1 MRRASAIVTFSVIA
15 LAILYGFPG
24 RTVAQGGDV
33 WIKITGIKTQEPMP
47 QYPSRFQVNIS
58 INYDSGLGP
67 ESAAIEVWIEDRATG
82 EIVDIIQGPANGAPG
97 AFNLASDTVTL
108 LVPTVKEGTRLLR
121 IYAKIWLG
129 DEVFEDFK
137 DLDVGSGPIVN
148 QIPEFDTPFLLLGVL
163 VTFVLI
169 LQMKRSRRL

>member
-47 QYPSRFQVNIS
+47 QHPSRFQINIS
-58 INYDSGLGP
+58 IKYDSGLGP

-121 IYAKIWLG
+121 IYARVMLG
-129 DEVFEDFK
+129 DEIFEDFQT
-137 DLDVGSGPIVN
+137 GSGPIIN

-163 VTFVLI
+163 ATFIVI
-169 LQMKRSRRL
+169 LQRKLSRRL

>member
-67 ESAAIEVWIEDRATG
+67 ESAAIEVRIEDRATE

-108 LVPTVKEGTRLLR
+108 LVPTVKKELDYYGYMRKFGLEMKHSR
-121 IYAKIWLG
+121 ISRISML
-129 DEVFEDFK
+129 
-137 DLDVGSGPIVN
+137 
-148 QIPEFDTPFLLLGVL
+148 VL
-163 VTFVLI
+163 VQSSTRYPSSTL
-169 LQMKRSRRL
+169 LSCC